1 MNSVSRR
8 KEEKKAFRHIQNT
21 PVSEDVQL
29 LWYWTSGAPRF
40 GSTGSRTS
48 IVGYSVGILCSYY
61 FARFWV
67 FQLNNNFRFI
77 EMIKFISV
85 YIIGGLSM
93 TFIIFCLNHYLNIDY
108 RVSWIGGALFA
119 IMNNYLGSK
128 HLVFKKTNI

>member
-1 MNSVSRR
+1 MEQQKYYLINNTFLRVS
-8 KEEKKAFRHIQNT
+8 IIGV
-21 PVSEDVQL
+21 VSNIINFILYSLVYL
-29 LWYWTSGAPRF
+29 MSFNIIVSSL
-40 GSTGSRTS
+40 
-48 IVGYSVGILCSYY
+48 VGYSVGILCSYY

-67 FQLNNNFRFI
+67 FQLNNNFRFV

>member
-1 MNSVSRR
+1 MEQQKYHLTNNTFLRFSIIGVVSNIIN
-8 KEEKKAFRHIQNT
+8 FILYSLVYLMSFNII
-21 PVSEDVQL
+21 VSSL
-29 LWYWTSGAPRF
+29 
-40 GSTGSRTS
+40 
-48 IVGYSVGILCSYY
+48 IGYSVGILCSYY

-67 FQLNNNFRFI
+67 FQLNNNFRFA

>member
-1 MNSVSRR
+1 MEQQKYHLTNNTFLRFSIIGVVSNIIN
-8 KEEKKAFRHIQNT
+8 FILYSLVYLMSFNII
-21 PVSEDVQL
+21 VSSL
-29 LWYWTSGAPRF
+29 
-40 GSTGSRTS
+40 
-48 IVGYSVGILCSYY
+48 IGYSVGILCSYY

-67 FQLNNNFRFI
+67 FQLNNNFRFV

-119 IMNNYLGSK
+119 IINNYLGSK
-128 HLVFKKTNI
+128 YLVFKKTNI

>member
-1 MNSVSRR
+1 MEQQKYYLINNTFLRFSIIGVVSNIIN
-8 KEEKKAFRHIQNT
+8 FILYSLVYLMSFNII
-21 PVSEDVQL
+21 VSSL
-29 LWYWTSGAPRF
+29 
-40 GSTGSRTS
+40 
-48 IVGYSVGILCSYY
+48 VGYSVGILCSYY

-67 FQLNNNFRFI
+67 FQLNNNFRFV